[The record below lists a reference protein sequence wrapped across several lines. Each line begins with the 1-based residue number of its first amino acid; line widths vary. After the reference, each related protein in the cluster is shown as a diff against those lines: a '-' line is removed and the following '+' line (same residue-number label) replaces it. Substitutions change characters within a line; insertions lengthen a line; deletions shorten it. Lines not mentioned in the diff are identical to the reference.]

1 MTPFVRNTA
10 LSGSVL
16 AFGII
21 LAYLLGVLPGSGPEA
36 PADAPVAQP
45 KVEEKTP
52 QTQPTVATAQ
62 DDTAPQPDAPAF
74 DVVRSESDGSMF
86 VAGQAEP
93 GAQLEVLVN
102 GDVVSDTQVAADGQF
117 ATFVD
122 LEAQSDPAVVTLR
135 TTLGGRVALSVEDII
150 VAPPSLP
157 QPPAREDAQ
166 ADLQVVE
173 PPAEPQEQP
182 VPQAAAEEPFVEKV
196 VVSETVQDPQDQP
209 IPVPEAD
216 PSDDAKSDSVQT
228 AALAEPRVQE
238 YAAQDQQPASPDV
251 AATSPQGLAPEGAE
265 DITTPK
271 VAALETEAK
280 QEQPVTV
287 APQAAKQEPAQPTIL
302 KTSSQGVEVLQSAP
316 LAPGDVALDAISYD
330 EAGEVLLAGRGDE
343 DAHVRVYLDN
353 APLTTTPV
361 DDDGRWQ
368 VELPQVDTGTYTLR
382 VDQLD
387 AQGDVTARVESPFL
401 RESPQAL
408 QQAAQSQPEA
418 EAAPIR
424 SITVQPGHSLWRI
437 SRERYGDGTL
447 YVALFKANRDK
458 IRDPDLIYP
467 GQIFD
472 LPE

>member
-1 MTPFVRNTA
+1 
-10 LSGSVL
+10 
-16 AFGII
+16 
-21 LAYLLGVLPGSGPEA
+21 
-36 PADAPVAQP
+36 
-45 KVEEKTP
+45 
-52 QTQPTVATAQ
+52 
-62 DDTAPQPDAPAF
+62 
-74 DVVRSESDGSMF
+74 
-86 VAGQAEP
+86 
-93 GAQLEVLVN
+93 
-102 GDVVSDTQVAADGQF
+102 
-117 ATFVD
+117 
-122 LEAQSDPAVVTLR
+122 
-135 TTLGGRVALSVEDII
+135 VEDVI
-150 VAPPSLP
+150 VTPPSLP
-157 QPPAREDAQ
+157 QPLSIKEPAQ
-166 ADLQVVE
+166 DLQLAQL
-173 PPAEPQEQP
+173 PPSTEEKQPEAQPVAPVQEQL
-182 VPQAAAEEPFVEKV
+182 VA
-196 VVSETVQDPQDQP
+196 QDQP
-209 IPVPEAD
+209 EAVQLAVTTPEAPQPEPQAD
-216 PSDDAKSDSVQT
+216 NVQT
-228 AALAEPRVQE
+228 AAL
-238 YAAQDQQPASPDV
+238 
-251 AATSPQGLAPEGAE
+251 
-265 DITTPK
+265 
-271 VAALETEAK
+271 
-280 QEQPVTV
+280 EQPVEQGPD
-287 APQAAKQEPAQPTIL
+287 APEQEAASVPQDPPAQPTIL

-361 DDDGRWQ
+361 DGDGRWQ

-387 AQGDVTARVESPFL
+387 EQGDVTARVESPFL

-408 QQAAQSQPEA
+408 QQAAQSQPET